1 MRGAESGFHPGDR
14 AVLGRPGIAALLQGL
29 REEGYRLIG
38 PTLRGG
44 AIVYDEIQ
52 GAEEL
57 PAGWTEQQ
65 EAGRYRLSRRADE
78 ALFGYAVGPR
88 SLKHLLFVPRLRLV
102 QLRRR
107 GGTISRT
114 DEPEPPPRLAVL
126 GARACDLAAV
136 DVQDRV
142 FVDGPHPDPDYV
154 ARRRSLFVIA
164 VQCGQAGGTCFC
176 ASMRTGPRAERGF
189 DLALTELLDGGHRFF
204 VEVGSDAGAS
214 LLARVGAPR
223 AGEDDARAAFEVS
236 RRTATQMG
244 RKLETDGIKELF
256 YRNLEHPRWDDVA
269 ERCLGC
275 TNCTLACP
283 TCFCSTVEDVTDVAA
298 DAGPSVDMGRDS
310 AYAGPS
316 VDMGRDSA
324 YAGPSVDMGRDSA
337 YAGPSVDMGR
347 DSAYAGPSVDMGRD
361 SAYAGP
367 SVDMGRDSA
376 YAGPSVDMGRDSAYA
391 GPSVDMGR
399 DSAYAGPSVDMGRDS
414 AFAGPSVDMGRD
426 SAYAGPSETAERFRR
441 WDSCFSIDHSY
452 LHGGS
457 VRASRRARYRQ
468 WLIHKLA
475 TWIDQ
480 FGTSGCVGCGR
491 CITWCPVGIDITEEA
506 AAIRAADG
514 AVTAGEGRRG

>member
-1 MRGAESGFHPGDR
+1 MSGAGTSFQPGDR
-14 AVLGRPGIAALLQGL
+14 AVLGRQELPALLQGL

-52 GAEEL
+52 GVEEL

-107 GGTISRT
+107 GGSISRT
-114 DEPEPPPRLAVL
+114 DEVEAPPRLAVL

-142 FVDGPHPDPDYV
+142 FVDGATPDPDYV

-176 ASMRTGPRAERGF
+176 VSMRTGPRAERGF
-189 DLALTELLDGGHRFF
+189 DLALTELLDGGHRFL

-214 LLARVGAPR
+214 LLARLGAPR
-223 AGEDDARAAFEVS
+223 AGEDDVRAAFEVS
-236 RRTATQMG
+236 RRTATRMG
-244 RKLETDGIKELF
+244 RELETDGIKELF

-269 ERCLGC
+269 ERCLAC

-283 TCFCSTVEDVTDVAA
+283 TCFCSTVEDVSAL
-298 DAGPSVDMGRDS
+298 AGPSVD
-310 AYAGPS
+310 
-316 VDMGRDSA
+316 
-324 YAGPSVDMGRDSA
+324 
-337 YAGPSVDMGR
+337 
-347 DSAYAGPSVDMGRD
+347 
-361 SAYAGP
+361 
-367 SVDMGRDSA
+367 
-376 YAGPSVDMGRDSAYA
+376 
-391 GPSVDMGR
+391 
-399 DSAYAGPSVDMGRDS
+399 
-414 AFAGPSVDMGRD
+414 
-426 SAYAGPSETAERFRR
+426 AGPSETAERFRR
-441 WDSCFSIDHSY
+441 WDSCFSLDHSY

-468 WLIHKLA
+468 WLTHKLA
-475 TWIDQ
+475 TWIEQ

-506 AAIRAADG
+506 AAIRAGDG
-514 AVTAGEGRRG
+514 AVAAGKG